1 MSVWYEEPSSS
12 VGQPAGTSYVGG
24 VQSNGNLIG
33 YDNPFADALRSG
45 DYLNGQ
51 NVWDWITGKLDK
63 QYTKAAIEYE
73 AQMQQWQYQF
83 DTQNAYNSPAAQA
96 ARMRAAGLNPDL
108 QKLDNSNSSASVGGS
123 APQVGNTDSLDF
135 GSVVSSIASA
145 ASMFNGIVSTVS
157 NAIKQSWEVES
168 IKSGVKVTEEAA
180 RAANIQNRSR
190 MINQVVD
197 LASSYWNN
205 DLYNYFIGNDS
216 NYNPETGIYTD
227 EQGNTF
233 QMDKGL
239 PRIDVAPKFS
249 FGGYGYTDKNM
260 VKEMDSIL
268 QGLIESNSPLLRQS
282 VYDKRSGASASRM
295 AYNQLEG
302 SPFSQGSDLDSQ
314 HVFGE
319 LANIQLEFQK
329 VTQSFQTK
337 VRRLMR
343 ASSIA
348 NAANAK
354 ADYESALYNSMDG
367 SVAGAF
373 INSQNELGTAIN
385 QGIDAETYTGAYNA
399 RNLYDKLVNEYETEV
414 NRVFDKYLVDWAK
427 KIQTL
432 PDYAAAP
439 MMYMFSGI
447 VTFRESFMKELK
459 DISEIINNV
468 VPF

>member
-1 MSVWYEEPSSS
+1 MALWNETPSDSF
-12 VGQPAGTSYVGG
+12 GQPGASY
-24 VQSNGNLIG
+24 NGAYGDGDVIS
-33 YDNPFADALRSG
+33 YRNPFSDALRSG
-45 DYLNGQ
+45 DYMTGQ
-51 NVWDWITGKLDK
+51 NAWDWMTGKLEK
-63 QYTKAAIEYE
+63 QYNKAAIEYE
-73 AQMQQWQYQF
+73 AQMQMWNYQF
-83 DTQNAYNSPAAQA
+83 DKQNAYNSPAAQA

-108 QKLDNSNSSASVGGS
+108 QKMDNSNSSASVGG
-123 APQVGNTDSLDF
+123 AVPQVGNTDSLDF

-157 NAIKQSWEVES
+157 NAIKQSWDIEA
-168 IKSGVKVTEEAA
+168 IKSGVKVTDEAA

-239 PRIDVAPKFS
+239 PRMDSAPKFS

-260 VKEMDSIL
+260 VEEMDSIL

-282 VYDKRSGASASRM
+282 VYDKRRGASASRM
-295 AYNQLEG
+295 SYNELEG
-302 SPFSQGSDLDSQ
+302 SPFSRGSDLDSQ

-319 LANIQLEFQK
+319 LADIQLEFQR
-329 VTQSFQTK
+329 VTQSFETK
-337 VRRLMR
+337 VRKLMR
-343 ASSIA
+343 ASSVA

-354 ADYESALYNSMDG
+354 NDYEAELYDAMDG
-367 SVAGAF
+367 SVAGGF
-373 INSQNELGTAIN
+373 INSQNLLGSEIN
-385 QGIDAETYTGAYNA
+385 QGIDASAYTGAYNA
-399 RNLYDKLVNEYETEV
+399 SNLYTKLINEYETEF
-414 NRVFDKYLVDWAK
+414 NRVMDKYLVKWSK
-427 KIQTL
+427 TIQSL
-432 PDYAAAP
+432 PDSQAIP
-439 MMYMFSGI
+439 LMFLFNGV
-447 VTFRESFMKELK
+447 VTFRSKMMQQFK
-459 DISEIINNV
+459 DLSQILNNI

>member
-1 MSVWYEEPSSS
+1 MSVWIEEPSSS

-24 VQSNGNLIG
+24 VQSNGNLIN
-33 YDNPFADALRSG
+33 YDNPYADALRSG

-51 NVWDWITGKLDK
+51 NAWDWMTGKLDK

-73 AQMQQWQYQF
+73 AQMQMWQHQF
-83 DTQNAYNSPAAQA
+83 NAQNAYNSPAAQA

-108 QKLDNSNSSASVGGS
+108 QGVENSNSNASVGGS
-123 APQVGNTDSLDF
+123 VPQVGNTDSLDF

-180 RAANIQNRSR
+180 RAANISNRSR
-190 MINQVVD
+190 MIEQVVD
-197 LASSYWNN
+197 LASSYWND

-216 NYNPETGIYTD
+216 NYDPVTGIYVD
-227 EQGNTF
+227 EQGNRF

-239 PRIDVAPKFS
+239 PRIDAAPKMS

-260 VKEMDSIL
+260 VTEMDSIL
-268 QGLIESNSPLLRQS
+268 QGLVESNSPLLRKA
-282 VYDKRSGASASRM
+282 VYDKRSGVSASRM

-302 SPFSQGSDLDSQ
+302 SPFSKGSDLDSQ

-319 LANIQLEFQK
+319 LASIQLEFQK
-329 VTQSFQTK
+329 VTQSFETK
-337 VRRLMR
+337 VRKLMR

-354 ADYESALYNSMDG
+354 SDYEAQLYGSMDG

-373 INSQNELGTAIN
+373 INSQNALGIEIN
-385 QGIDAETYTGAYNA
+385 QGIDADAYTGAYNSG
-399 RNLYDKLVNEYETEV
+399 NLYTKLINEYELNV
-414 NRVFDKYLVDWAK
+414 KRIFDSYLSKWSGK
-427 KIQTL
+427 LREL
-432 PDYAAAP
+432 PDGAAIPLAFVFQGV
-439 MMYMFSGI
+439 MN
-447 VTFRESFMKELK
+447 FRENFTRELK